1 MKLPPI
7 RYAAPKTVDEAV
19 ALLGSCDAKLMSG
32 GQSLMPIMAFRLAAP
47 ELIVDLKKI
56 EGLDRILIDDQGVH
70 LGAKV
75 RWCDI
80 ESDARLKTAHPL
92 LAEAI
97 KHVAHYQIRNRGTVG
112 GSVAHADPASE
123 MPAVAA
129 CCDAIITAVGAKGA
143 RRIQAADFFISA
155 LQTALEPD
163 EVITEILLPAWPA
176 ARRWGFQEFARRR
189 GDFALAGVA
198 AFYDVDAQ
206 GRAENAHIAV
216 FGASDRQHRLQQ
228 AEAALNGQFVTPETI
243 AAAARAAS
251 GEVDPPSDI
260 HAPADYRRALVE
272 TLTERA
278 LAHAAK

>member
-7 RYAAPKTVDEAV
+7 RYAAPSTVDEAV
-19 ALLGSCDAKLMSG
+19 ALLASCDAKIMSG

-56 EGLDRILIDDQGVH
+56 AGLDKITLDAEGVH

-75 RWCDI
+75 KWHDI
-80 ESDARLKTAHPL
+80 ETDARLKTAHPL

-123 MPAVAA
+123 MPAIAA
-129 CCDAIITAVGAKGA
+129 CCDAVISIVGPKGL
-143 RRIQAADFFISA
+143 RKVDAADFFLGA
-155 LQTALEPD
+155 LQTALEPED
-163 EVITEILLPAWPA
+163 VVIDILLPAWPA

-189 GDFALAGVA
+189 GDFALAGIA
-198 AFYDVDAQ
+198 AYFDLDAQ
-206 GRAENAHIAV
+206 GRAANAHIAV
-216 FGASDRQHRLQQ
+216 FGAADHQHRLAG
-228 AEAALNGQFVTPETI
+228 AEAALNGAKPTPEAI
-243 AAAARAAS
+243 AAAARAAAA
-251 GEVDPPSDI
+251 EVDPPSDI